1 MSIQVPDLLR
11 PLLGKLTWRRD
22 SSSKVIYI
30 TFDDGPVPEVTP
42 MLLDLLDKYNIKATF
57 FCVGDNVRKH
67 PEVYAEV
74 VRRGHKTGNHTFNH
88 IKGFSFSEDEYVA
101 NVEKA
106 AEYIDSELFRPPYGR
121 IKRSQIKRLQ
131 SKYEIIMWDLI
142 TYDYDRKLS
151 KESILGNI
159 KHYSRNGSIIVFH
172 DSIKAKDNMLA
183 VLPMAIEYWNSQ
195 GYTYGVL

>member
-22 SSSKVIYI
+22 PSSKVIYI

-42 MLLDLLDKYNIKATF
+42 LVLDLLDKYNIKATF

-151 KESILGNI
+151 KESILRSV

>member
-42 MLLDLLDKYNIKATF
+42 LVLDLLDKYNIKATF

-74 VRRGHKTGNHTFNH
+74 VGRGHKTGNHTFNH

-131 SKYEIIMWDLI
+131 SRYEIIMWDLI

-151 KESILGNI
+151 KESILRNV
-159 KHYSRNGSIIVFH
+159 KHYSRNGSIVVFH
-172 DSIKAKDNMLA
+172 DSIKAKDNMFA

>member
-22 SSSKVIYI
+22 PSSKVIYI

-42 MLLDLLDKYNIKATF
+42 LVLDLLDKYNIKATF

-74 VRRGHKTGNHTFNH
+74 ERRGHKTGNHTFNH

-151 KESILGNI
+151 KESILRNV

-195 GYTYGVL
+195 GYSYRVL

>member
-42 MLLDLLDKYNIKATF
+42 LVLDLLDKHNIKATF

-74 VRRGHKTGNHTFNH
+74 LRRGHKTGNHTFNH
-88 IKGFSFSEDEYVA
+88 IKGFSFSEEEYVA

-121 IKRSQIKRLQ
+121 IKRSQLKRLQ

-151 KESILGNI
+151 KESILRNI

>member
-22 SSSKVIYI
+22 SSSKAIYI
-30 TFDDGPVPEVTP
+30 TFDDGPLPEVTP
-42 MLLDLLDKYNIKATF
+42 LVLDVLDKYNVKATF

-88 IKGFSFSEDEYVA
+88 IKGFSFSDDEYVA

-131 SKYEIIMWDLI
+131 STYEIIMWDLI
-142 TYDYDRKLS
+142 TYDYNRKLS
-151 KESILGNI
+151 KESILRNV
-159 KHYSRNGSIIVFH
+159 KHYSRNGSIVVFH

-183 VLPMAIEYWNSQ
+183 VLPMAIEYWNSR

>member
-22 SSSKVIYI
+22 PSSKVIYI

-42 MLLDLLDKYNIKATF
+42 LVLDLLDKYNIKATF

-74 VRRGHKTGNHTFNH
+74 VGRGHKTGNHTFNH

-151 KESILGNI
+151 KESILRSV

>member
-30 TFDDGPVPEVTP
+30 TFDDGPLPEVTP
-42 MLLDLLDKYNIKATF
+42 LVLDLLDKYNVKATF

-67 PEVYAEV
+67 PEVYNEV

-88 IKGFSFSEDEYVA
+88 IKGFSFSVDEYVA

-131 SKYEIIMWDLI
+131 SRYEIIMWDLI
-142 TYDYDRKLS
+142 TYDYNRKLS
-151 KESILGNI
+151 KKSILRNI
-159 KHYSRNGSIIVFH
+159 KHYSRSGSIIVFH

>member
-42 MLLDLLDKYNIKATF
+42 LVLDLLDKYNIKATF

-74 VRRGHKTGNHTFNH
+74 VGRGHKTGNHTFNH

-151 KESILGNI
+151 KESILRSV

>member
-42 MLLDLLDKYNIKATF
+42 LVLDLLDKYNIKATF

-151 KESILGNI
+151 KESILRSV

-195 GYTYGVL
+195 GYSYRVL

>member
-42 MLLDLLDKYNIKATF
+42 LVLDLLDKYNIKATF

-151 KESILGNI
+151 KESILRSV

>member
-22 SSSKVIYI
+22 PSSEVIYI

-42 MLLDLLDKYNIKATF
+42 LVLDLLDKYNIKATF

-74 VRRGHKTGNHTFNH
+74 VGRGHKTGNHTFNH

-151 KESILGNI
+151 KESILRSV

>member
-30 TFDDGPVPEVTP
+30 TFDDGPLPEVTP
-42 MLLDLLDKYNIKATF
+42 LVLDLLDKYNVKATF

-88 IKGFSFSEDEYVA
+88 IKGFSFSVDEYVA

-131 SKYEIIMWDLI
+131 SRYEIIMWDLI
-142 TYDYDRKLS
+142 TYDYNRKLS
-151 KESILGNI
+151 KKSILRNI
-159 KHYSRNGSIIVFH
+159 KHYSRSGSIIVFH